1 MSQVVV
7 PVPTPSAPRGWVAF
21 GWLTHALFGVTVVF
35 LYRFLRGVD
44 VPPNDAANLRTP
56 LFDAALAL
64 QFAVGHSLL
73 LLPSVR
79 QRLTRFVP
87 SPAYGV
93 FFCCCTCLS
102 LLVTITAWR
111 PWGGA
116 VWQLAGWP
124 RVAMLTA
131 FFASWAALFYSL
143 HLSGFGYQ
151 TGWTTWRPWSQG
163 KPQPRR
169 EFQPRGAYL
178 LFRHPVYLSF
188 LGLIWFTPCMTYD
201 RAVLTAFW
209 SVYIFYGSY
218 LKDRRLLFYLGDRY
232 RAYQSEVPG
241 YPGVPIGPLGRVS
254 WQPPSESLARTA

>member
-1 MSQVVV
+1 MSSAVA
-7 PVPTPSAPRGWVAF
+7 PVPTKSAPRGWIVF

-44 VPPNDAANLRTP
+44 APPKDAADFGAP
-56 LFDAALAL
+56 LLDAALAL
-64 QFAVGHSLL
+64 QFAVAHSLL

-79 QRLTRFVP
+79 ARLTRVVP

-102 LLVTITAWR
+102 LLTAIAAWQ

-116 VWQLAGWP
+116 VWQLDGLP
-124 RVAMLTA
+124 RVAMLAA
-131 FFASWAALFYSL
+131 FFASWVALFYSL
-143 HLSGFGYQ
+143 GLNGFGYQ

-169 EFQPRGAYL
+169 EFRPRGAYL

-209 SVYIFYGSY
+209 TVYIFYGSY
-218 LKDRRLLFYLGDRY
+218 LKDRRLLHYLGDRY
-232 RAYQSEVPG
+232 RQYQAEVPG
-241 YPGVPIGPLGRVS
+241 YPGMPIGPLARVP
-254 WQPPSESLARTA
+254 WEPQSEVVSRAA